1 MLARQGWAEE
11 RGVTQ
16 GGMVLVGLR
25 GPRNLTHLPLLPSCY
40 TSGSKI
46 GVEPSCPA
54 CEVGRAQRVALICSI
69 YQIRKL
75 RPQENTLHDFH
86 GPSIVNMPTVYHS
99 LRNAPPSWRR
109 PPSAQLQQSRE
120 HLWST
125 GCIPV
130 PFRHIIPLT
139 FQKPAKPVLL
149 SSFFFFLGQEAEAQ
163 TD

>member
-1 MLARQGWAEE
+1 MLAWQGEAEE
-11 RGVTQ
+11 RAVTP
-16 GGMVLVGLR
+16 GGMALVGLR
-25 GPRNLTHLPLLPSCY
+25 GPHNLTHLPLLPSCY
-40 TSGSKI
+40 TSGSKMR
-46 GVEPSCPA
+46 VEPSCPA
-54 CEVGRAQRVALICSI
+54 CEVGTLICSI
-69 YQIRKL
+69 LQIRKL
-75 RPQENTLHDFH
+75 RPQENTIHDCH
-86 GPSIVNMPTVYHS
+86 GLSVVNMPTVYQS
-99 LRNAPPSWRR
+99 LRNGPPQRQ

-149 SSFFFFLGQEAEAQ
+149 LSSPFFLGQEAETQ